1 MAFITDKEELK
12 PGLIIFRRADV
23 EHDNWYCRV
32 KLPKQDRYKTVSLK
46 TRDRTAAREA
56 AFKED
61 YRVQFSLEKNLPI
74 FNRSFAEVGQ
84 EYIKLQKQAA
94 TAGQISERRAA
105 TVRGIVEGHLK
116 RYIGN
121 TQVQL
126 VGHDLWDNY
135 PFWRRSV
142 GQGRL
147 ARSGNTRALT
157 AEEKAEL
164 EAAAEAKAKA
174 KAARLARRR
183 KRKGAPAPEV
193 EMKAPT
199 EWIFVSD
206 DTIRHEMVVFKA
218 VMDYAASRRYIPADH
233 RFGELPKFK
242 KNRRDE
248 FTLEEYRRLH
258 TKGRAW
264 IKKTGKSFSTE
275 QRTVVY
281 NFILIMCGTGMRPP
295 EAKNLRWRDITTA
308 VDREQRKLVVLH
320 VRGKDKERKLVAP
333 EKVGEYLDRVK
344 ALSKATA
351 PSDPVFTNRDGSQ
364 AESLYQALID
374 DLLDYAG
381 VRIGPSGAPR
391 STYCFRH
398 TYATFRLSEG
408 VDAYLL
414 AEQMGTSVQM
424 IQQHYGHVNT
434 IKHANLV
441 LHGMANWE
449 PVVVSD
455 NDAEQHLKPAHV
467 AVARVKGAAPQKG
480 KERGRSRVAS

>member
-1 MAFITDKEELK
+1 VAFITDKEELK

-46 TRDRTAAREA
+46 TGDRNAAREA

-61 YRVQFSLEKNLPI
+61 YRVQFSLEKNLPV

-84 EYIKLQKQAA
+84 EYAKFQKQQA

-105 TVRGIVEGHLK
+105 AVRGIVEGHLK
-116 RYIGN
+116 RYVGN
-121 TQVQL
+121 GQIQL
-126 VGHDLWDNY
+126 VGHDLWTNY
-135 PFWRRSV
+135 PAWRRSV

-147 ARSGNTRALT
+147 SRSGNTRALT
-157 AEEKAEL
+157 AEEKAGL
-164 EAAAEAKAKA
+164 EAQAAEKAKA
-174 KAARLARRR
+174 KTLRSAWRR
-183 KRKGAPAPEV
+183 KRKDAPEP
-193 EMKAPT
+193 EAPPKKPT

-233 RFGELPKFK
+233 RFGELPKFR

-264 IKKTGKSFSTE
+264 IKKTGKSLSTE

-281 NFILIMCGTGMRPP
+281 NFILIMCSTGMRPP

-333 EKVGEYLDRVK
+333 EKVGEYLERVK

-391 STYCFRH
+391 STYSFRH

-449 PVVVSD
+449 PVTVSD
-455 NDAEQHLKPAHV
+455 HGAEQNSKPARV
-467 AVARVKGAAPQKG
+467 AAARSKGSTASENG
-480 KERGRSRVAS
+480 RGRSRVAS

>member
-1 MAFITDKEELK
+1 VAFITDKEELK
-12 PGLIIFRRADV
+12 PGLILFRRTDV
-23 EHDNWYCRV
+23 AHDNWYCRV
-32 KLPKQDRYKTVSLK
+32 KLPKQDRYKIVSLK
-46 TRDRTAAREA
+46 TRDRNAAREA

-84 EYIKLQKQAA
+84 EYAKLQKQQAS
-94 TAGQISERRAA
+94 AGQISERRAA
-105 TVRGIVEGHLK
+105 AVRGIIEGHLR
-116 RYIGN
+116 RYVGQAQI
-121 TQVQL
+121 QL
-126 VGHDLWDNY
+126 VGHDLWNNY
-135 PFWRRSV
+135 PAWRRSV

-157 AEEKAEL
+157 AEEKAGL
-164 EAAAEAKAKA
+164 EAEAEEKAKA
-174 KAARLARRR
+174 KAARSAWRR
-183 KRKGAPAPEV
+183 KGKGAPVPEV
-193 EMKAPT
+193 EPKTPT

-218 VMDYAASRRYIPADH
+218 VLDYAASKRYIPADH
-233 RFGELPKFK
+233 RFGQLPKFR

-281 NFILIMCGTGMRPP
+281 NFILIMCSTGMRPP

-320 VRGKDKERKLVAP
+320 VRGKGKERKLVAP
-333 EKVGEYLDRVK
+333 EKVGEYLERVK

-391 STYCFRH
+391 STYSFRH

-449 PVVVSD
+449 PVTVSGRQ
-455 NDAEQHLKPAHV
+455 AEEKSKPARI
-467 AVARVKGAAPQKG
+467 AAARSNLSTTNEKG
-480 KERGRSRVAS
+480 RGRSRVTA

>member
-1 MAFITDKEELK
+1 
-12 PGLIIFRRADV
+12 
-23 EHDNWYCRV
+23 
-32 KLPKQDRYKTVSLK
+32 
-46 TRDRTAAREA
+46 
-56 AFKED
+56 
-61 YRVQFSLEKNLPI
+61 
-74 FNRSFAEVGQ
+74 
-84 EYIKLQKQAA
+84 
-94 TAGQISERRAA
+94 
-105 TVRGIVEGHLK
+105 
-116 RYIGN
+116 
-121 TQVQL
+121 
-126 VGHDLWDNY
+126 
-135 PFWRRSV
+135 
-142 GQGRL
+142 
-147 ARSGNTRALT
+147 
-157 AEEKAEL
+157 
-164 EAAAEAKAKA
+164 
-174 KAARLARRR
+174 
-183 KRKGAPAPEV
+183 
-193 EMKAPT
+193 
-199 EWIFVSD
+199 
-206 DTIRHEMVVFKA
+206 MVVFKA
-218 VMDYAASRRYIPADH
+218 VMDYAASKRYIPADH
-233 RFGELPKFK
+233 RFGELPKFR

-281 NFILIMCGTGMRPP
+281 NFILIMCSTGMRPP
-295 EAKNLRWRDITTA
+295 EARNLRWRDITTA
-308 VDREQRKLVVLH
+308 VDREQRKLIVLH

-333 EKVGEYLDRVK
+333 EKIGEYLERVK

-391 STYCFRH
+391 STYSFRH

-449 PVVVSD
+449 PVAASD
-455 NDAEQHLKPAHV
+455 HAGRTELKTCPCRRSPSQRRHRNQKGARAQPRLLSSLTEGRHFGIEHRCSDPQPGARPFRR
-467 AVARVKGAAPQKG
+467 AVALLAGTDDKQPADQAAPSSVRPVG
-480 KERGRSRVAS
+480 CVLRPMAAGHLMGRSVSQLCYASRFADPSANGKV

>member
-46 TRDRTAAREA
+46 TRDQTAAREA

-84 EYIKLQKQAA
+84 EYIKHQKQAA

-116 RYIGN
+116 RYVGN
-121 TQVQL
+121 GQIQL

-135 PFWRRSV
+135 PSWRRSI

-164 EAAAEAKAKA
+164 EAQAEEKTKA
-174 KAARLARRR
+174 KAARSARRR
-183 KRKGAPAPEV
+183 KRKGAPAPEAPP
-193 EMKAPT
+193 KAPT

-218 VMDYAASRRYIPADH
+218 VMDYAASKRYIPAEH
-233 RFGELPKFK
+233 RFGELPKFR

-281 NFILIMCGTGMRPP
+281 NFILIMCSTGMRPP
-295 EAKNLRWRDITTA
+295 EARNLRWRDITTA
-308 VDREQRKLVVLH
+308 VDREQRKLIVLH

-333 EKVGEYLDRVK
+333 EKVGEYLERVK

-374 DLLDYAG
+374 DLMDYAG

-391 STYCFRH
+391 STYSFRH

-449 PVVVSD
+449 PVTVSD
-455 NDAEQHLKPAHV
+455 NQAEQSSKPALV
-467 AVARVKGAAPQKG
+467 SATRAKGAAQSG